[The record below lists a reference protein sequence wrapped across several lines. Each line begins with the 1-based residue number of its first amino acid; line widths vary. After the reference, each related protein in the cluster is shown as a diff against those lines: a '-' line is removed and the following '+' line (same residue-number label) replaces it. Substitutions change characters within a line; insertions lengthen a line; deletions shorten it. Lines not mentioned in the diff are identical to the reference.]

1 MPAKMRNPLIR
12 HGMGLAF
19 ASACLS
25 AVACDPSSTT
35 RTTTPVDSAAI
46 TGRLTAR
53 VTSPPTGTVPT
64 GLTVQTLTAGGR
76 PFGLYVPTTYDPA
89 RNWPVTVLLHGENGS
104 GEGMVLDFKDDAEAQ
119 GVVVLAPNSASSIW
133 DLILNSQFGVDRTYI
148 DDMLKW
154 AFAHV
159 AADPARV
166 SISGFSYGGTY
177 ALWLGLKNG
186 DLFSRIAAFT
196 PCSAVPSIRTGLPSL
211 FISHATDDQ
220 VAPVATC
227 SRVTVA
233 SLDSAGY
240 TVDYVEYAALA
251 GNGHVLTP
259 AVRTQ
264 GMVFLA
270 HQ

>member
-1 MPAKMRNPLIR
+1 MSLEFEDYAE
-12 HGMGLAF
+12 
-19 ASACLS
+19 
-25 AVACDPSSTT
+25 
-35 RTTTPVDSAAI
+35 
-46 TGRLTAR
+46 
-53 VTSPPTGTVPT
+53 
-64 GLTVQTLTAGGR
+64 TAGI
-76 PFGLYVPTTYDPA
+76 
-89 RNWPVTVLLHGENGS
+89 VL
-104 GEGMVLDFKDDAEAQ
+104 
-119 GVVVLAPNSASSIW
+119 LAPNSGGAIW
-133 DLILNSQFGVDRTYI
+133 DLILNSEFGIDRTYI
-148 DDMLKW
+148 DNMLKW

-159 AADPARV
+159 AVDPARV

-196 PCSAVPSIRTGLPSL
+196 PCSAVPSIRTGMPDV

-220 VAPVATC
+220 IAPIATC

-240 TVDYVEYAALA
+240 VVDFLEYASLQ
-251 GNGHVLTP
+251 GNGHVMTP

-270 HQ
+270 RQ